1 MTNDGG
7 DIFRGW
13 TLVSCGAILVL
24 ITFFH
29 TLINFSSIAVVMQF
43 LFTSVGVFFI
53 LIGFSILRGRW

>member
-7 DIFRGW
+7 DIFKGLA
-13 TLVSCGAILVL
+13 LVSCGVILVL

-43 LFTSVGVFFI
+43 LFTNIGVLFI
-53 LIGFSILRGRW
+53 LIGFSILRGSW